1 MGGFH
6 ASQLAF
12 TSVLPKSL
20 CNRPSSPEALLRACR
35 NLLIQVYVSPVSTVI
50 SCGKPQVSESQ
61 HLSLFLK
68 IFLIHSEGLNLQL
81 ATRKHTEG
89 SSSGCA
95 TK

>member
-6 ASQLAF
+6 APQLAF
-12 TSVLPKSL
+12 TSALPKSL
-20 CNRPSSPEALLRACR
+20 CNRRSSPEALLRACC
-35 NLLIQVYVSPVSTVI
+35 NLLIQVYVSPVFTVI
-50 SCGKPQVSESQ
+50 CGKPQVSESQ
-61 HLSLFLK
+61 RLSLCLK